1 MSAFH
6 SPGTRRLAA
15 ALGAVALTATL
26 AACGSN
32 TATDAEAASGTVEDP
47 TITIAVPASLNGLS
61 AHVAAEQGQFE
72 QAGLSAE
79 FVAVNSAS
87 EVVPAML
94 SGQVDFGMVDVTTS
108 TVAVSKNV
116 PIVAVAP
123 NSVAAEPRE
132 DGRGYGNLLVAEGSD
147 ITDLSQLEGR
157 TVGLS
162 GLQSQAWVDIR
173 TVIDE
178 AGADSGKVEF
188 VEIPGPRALGALVQ
202 GQVDVAA
209 IAEPRAGMAVNDE
222 PVRIL
227 AATENPLLGTPSY
240 LFVVSKEYQ
249 AKNPGTVEAF
259 EAAVLEANAA
269 TNADRAMA
277 EQVAAG
283 YTEVPAEVL
292 ATSVFPT
299 FGEEALTADQLADP
313 IRRAID
319 YGLVTEADAPTPEQ
333 LLGE

>member
-1 MSAFH
+1 MSRFRAPH
-6 SPGTRRLAA
+6 ARRLAA
-15 ALGAVALTATL
+15 ALGAAALTITV
-26 AACGSN
+26 AACGSDAG
-32 TATDAEAASGTVEDP
+32 TAPQAAAGTVEDP

-61 AHVAAEQGQFE
+61 AHVAADQGQFDA
-72 QAGLSAE
+72 AGLTAE
-79 FVAVNSAS
+79 FVAVNAAS

-94 SGQVDFGMVDVTTS
+94 SKQVDIGMVDVTT
-108 TVAVSKNV
+108 TTIAVSKNV

-123 NSVAAEPRE
+123 NSVAAPPK
-132 DGRGYGNLLVAEGSD
+132 DGRGYGNLLVAEDSD
-147 ITDLSQLEGR
+147 LTDLSQLEGR

-178 AGADSGKVEF
+178 AGADSSKVEF

-209 IAEPRAGMAVNDE
+209 IAEPRAGMAVQEE

-227 AATENPLLGTPSY
+227 AATENPLIGTPSY
-240 LFVVSKEYQ
+240 MFVVSKEYL
-249 AKNPGTVEAF
+249 AKNPGTVAAF
-259 EAAVLEANAA
+259 EKAILAANAA
-269 TNADRAMA
+269 TNSDRAMA

-283 YTEVPAEVL
+283 FTEVPAEVL
-292 ATSVFPT
+292 ASSVFPT
-299 FGEEALTADQLADP
+299 FGEEPLTADQLKDP
-313 IRRAID
+313 IQRTID
-319 YGLVTEADAPTPEQ
+319 YGLVTEADAPTPAE